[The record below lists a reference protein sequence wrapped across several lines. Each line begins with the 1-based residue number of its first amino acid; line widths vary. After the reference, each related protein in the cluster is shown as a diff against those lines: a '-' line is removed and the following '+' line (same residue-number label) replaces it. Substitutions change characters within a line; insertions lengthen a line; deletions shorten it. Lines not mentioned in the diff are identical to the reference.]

1 MSQRMAL
8 YMQDKHNMQYELEM
22 AKYAEERGFS
32 EIWQA
37 DTRLARDCIVMM
49 SAFLTET
56 ERLRIGS
63 GVLPIWTRNPAVIA
77 SSWSTMW
84 ELGGQGPD
92 GRGRVMLGLGA
103 WWEPIASR
111 VGVDRRKPL
120 TAMREHIE
128 ALRQLFTMEEVTYE
142 GKFVH
147 LDRVRLD
154 VAFGDT
160 SPRDIPLYIGA
171 TGPKMLQLAGEICDG
186 VVLNY
191 VVSVDYIRNAVALI
205 EKGAQKAGKTL
216 ADVDRPELL
225 VCCLSDERPD
235 LAMAEAKKLAA
246 YYFATEPH
254 IMKASGASQE
264 LLEKVQAVM
273 SWPAT
278 GGLPRPDYMAVG
290 KASAVIDP
298 MMDDI
303 KPVRNAVAQSWP
315 SAPTLQRAVAMPR
328 CSKVAEYI
336 DHSGQLSNL
345 VGPLKDSPPAPI
357 FVRRRYAVVNSVT
370 VKKTFRR
377 AGIGPRCWKKLTP
390 HEWTTSS
397 P

>member
-1 MSQRMAL
+1 MTQRMAL
-8 YMQDKHNMQYELEM
+8 YMQDKHDIRYEVEM

-37 DTRLARDCIVMM
+37 DTRLARDCIVLM
-49 SAFLTET
+49 SAFLTHT
-56 ERLRIGS
+56 RRLRIGS

-77 SSWSTMW
+77 ASWSTMW
-84 ELGGQGPD
+84 ELGGKHPD

-103 WWEPIASR
+103 WWEPIAGR
-111 VGVDRRKPL
+111 VGVERRKPL
-120 TAMREHIE
+120 TAMREHVE
-128 ALRQLFTMEEVTYE
+128 AIRQLFTMEEITYQ
-142 GKFVH
+142 GQFVH

-160 SPRDIPLYIGA
+160 YPRDIPIYIGA
-171 TGPKMLQLAGEICDG
+171 TGPKMLELAGEICDG

-191 VVSVDYIRNAVALI
+191 VVSVDYIREAVALV
-205 EKGAQKAGKTL
+205 EQGARRAGKTL

-254 IMKASGASQE
+254 IMQASGASEE
-264 LLEKVQAVM
+264 LLAQVQSIM

-278 GGLPRPDYMAVG
+278 EEDYIKASRVIPDEVVRNIMAVG
-290 KASAVIDP
+290 TADECRACVAEYIRAGVTCPILYP

-303 KPVRNAVAQSWP
+303 KPVIDAF
-315 SAPTLQRAVAMPR
+315 
-328 CSKVAEYI
+328 AEWE
-336 DHSGQLSNL
+336 
-345 VGPLKDSPPAPI
+345 P
-357 FVRRRYAVVNSVT
+357 
-370 VKKTFRR
+370 
-377 AGIGPRCWKKLTP
+377 
-390 HEWTTSS
+390 
-397 P
+397 